1 MRKNVIK
8 REAVSDIDNLINSEI
23 KDSDKQRFK
32 SGQ

>member
-8 REAVSDIDNLINSEI
+8 REAVLEIDNLINSEM

>member
-8 REAVSDIDNLINSEI
+8 REAVLDIDNLINSEM

>member
-8 REAVSDIDNLINSEI
+8 REAVLDIDNLINSEI